1 MTCDEVAALQ
11 AALADGEV
19 DGLRAHALRRHLAG
33 CPACAQQQDAL
44 RALRAHLRTELSR
57 HTAPP
62 GLRQRVSTVPV
73 GVVTGAGAAKPGP
86 PRLRWPRRPAL
97 SGGRWRDGVG
107 GALAGAMLASALWTA
122 LPALDAWFTARD
134 TPSRLVDLH
143 TRAMLSNR
151 QIDVAS
157 SDRHTVKP
165 WLSARL
171 DYAPPVMD
179 ASAAGFALL
188 GGRID
193 RLDGHAVAVLV
204 YRQREHLIDVLV
216 RPEPAPAVGAV
227 TAPVRGFNLALARGA
242 GMQWL
247 AVSDLNAAEL
257 GAFLQRLARGEFDPV
272 PG

>member
-1 MTCDEVAALQ
+1 M
-11 AALADGEV
+11 
-19 DGLRAHALRRHLAG
+19 
-33 CPACAQQQDAL
+33 
-44 RALRAHLRTELSR
+44 
-57 HTAPP
+57 
-62 GLRQRVSTVPV
+62 PV

-86 PRLRWPRRPAL
+86 PRLRWPRWPAL

-227 TAPVRGFNLALARGA
+227 TAPVRGFNLALAQGA